1 MPHLTA
7 PADARRTA
15 GGEQLGFG
23 VPGYA
28 HPLLA
33 PAEWAEL
40 VRPGTP

>member
-7 PADARRTA
+7 SAAARRSA

-40 VRPGTP
+40 A